1 MGILRHIA
9 VLTFPVLVL
18 TYIAEGQVSGTIFDH
33 NLVINGNA
41 DTGAPTSD
49 AGAMPGWTNPAG
61 TPMVKAYPPGPKS
74 ALGVPADHGP
84 NFFAAGSADKSTLS
98 QVIDLS
104 PGATAIDGGG
114 VTFEA
119 SAYLAGEGSDDDN
132 ARVTISFANDK
143 KQEIGS
149 ATIGPVTPEDREK
162 QTISVLR
169 RAVGPVPAGAR
180 TATVTL
186 DLEKTHGSRVT
197 ASADDIALVLHQ
209 EPAPESLLGKNLIAN
224 PGAEEGGAWNVR
236 TSTDIPHWSGDGY
249 FTLEWYD
256 PKSSGDQTPT
266 SPGPKDRGTNY
277 FFGGEDPKSAAW
289 QDVYIA
295 PATKLIDDKYELDY
309 TFSGWL
315 GGIERQSDSPTATAE
330 FRDWNGKVL
339 ATATLG
345 PITPAQRKFNRMLLE
360 LSRSGA
366 VPAETKLVRITL
378 TMTRTDGST
387 NDSAVDNLS
396 LTFARRARPQKK

>member
-1 MGILRHIA
+1 MGILRRIA
-9 VLTFPVLVL
+9 VLTLPVLVL
-18 TYIAEGQVSGTIFDH
+18 TYIAGGQDSGTLFDH
-33 NLVINGNA
+33 NLVSNGNA
-41 DTGAPTSD
+41 DTGAATTD
-49 AGAMPGWTNPAG
+49 AGAITGWTHPTG
-61 TPMVKAYPPGPKS
+61 TPVVKTYPPGPKS
-74 ALGVPADHGP
+74 PLGVPADHGP
-84 NFFAAGSADKSTLS
+84 NFFAAGSADKSTVS

-104 PGATAIDGGG
+104 PGITAIDAGG
-114 VTFEA
+114 VTFDL

-132 ARVTISFANDK
+132 ARVTVSFAGDK
-143 KQEIGS
+143 KQELGS
-149 ATIGPVTPEDREK
+149 AMIGPVTPEDREK

-169 RAVGPVPAGAR
+169 RAVALVPAGAR
-180 TATVTL
+180 SATVTL

-209 EPAPESLLGKNLIAN
+209 EPAPESLLGKNLILN
-224 PGAEEGGAWNVR
+224 PGAEDGGPWNDR
-236 TSTDIPHWSGDGY
+236 TSTDIPHWSCDGY
-249 FTLEWYD
+249 FTLEWYN

-266 SPGPKDRGTNY
+266 SPGPKDRGINY

-315 GGIERQSDSPTATAE
+315 GGIERQADSPTATAE

-345 PITPAQRKFNRMLLE
+345 PIAPAQRNFNRMLLQ

-366 VPAETKLVRITL
+366 VPAEAKVVRITL
-378 TMTRTDGST
+378 TMTRSDGST

-396 LTFARRARPQKK
+396 FTLARHARPLKK

>member
-1 MGILRHIA
+1 MVSYL
-9 VLTFPVLVL
+9 
-18 TYIAEGQVSGTIFDH
+18 EGGETTGTIFDH

-41 DTGAPTSD
+41 DAGAATTD
-49 AGAMPGWTNPAG
+49 AGTIPGWANPTG
-61 TPMVKAYPPGPKS
+61 TPFVKAYPPGPKS
-74 ALGVPADHGP
+74 PLGVPADHGP

-104 PGATAIDGGG
+104 PGSTAIDGGG
-114 VTFEA
+114 VTFDL

-132 ARVTISFANDK
+132 ARVTVSFEDDK
-143 KQEIGS
+143 KQAIGS
-149 ATIGPVTPEDREK
+149 AVIGPVTPDDREK

-169 RAVGPVPAGAR
+169 RAIGPVPAGAR
-180 TATVTL
+180 SATVTL
-186 DLEKTHGSRVT
+186 QLEKTHGSRVT

-224 PGAEEGGAWNVR
+224 PGAEEGGPWNARV
-236 TSTDIPHWSGDGY
+236 STDIPHWSGDGY
-249 FTLEWYD
+249 FTLEWYN
-256 PKSSGDQTPT
+256 PSTGDQTPT

-315 GGIERQSDSPTATAE
+315 GGIERQADSPTVTAE

-345 PITPAQRKFNRMLLE
+345 PVTPAERKFDRRLLE
-360 LSRSGA
+360 LNKSGA
-366 VPAETKLVRITL
+366 VPAETRVVRITL
-378 TMTRTDGST
+378 TMTRAAGST

-396 LTFARRARPQKK
+396 FTLARHPRPSKK